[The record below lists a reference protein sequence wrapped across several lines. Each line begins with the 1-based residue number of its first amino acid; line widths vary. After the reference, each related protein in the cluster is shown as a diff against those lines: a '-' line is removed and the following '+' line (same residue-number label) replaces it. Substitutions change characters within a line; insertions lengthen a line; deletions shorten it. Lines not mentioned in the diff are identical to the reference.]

1 MAPNSKFPEKNR
13 SVKPGLPKAPA
24 PVAMKEIVAEPI
36 AAEPVE
42 SVLAETKA
50 APIAPAPSLP
60 EATVA
65 VAVSAESFDI
75 KELPLKTFDLLNEN
89 AAALFDFAAELSK
102 VKSVAD
108 VIALQSRFASERY
121 TTFLR
126 QSNEVADLTR
136 QLALGAGVS
145 FRHSFSAFA
154 A

>member
-1 MAPNSKFPEKNR
+1 MAPNSKLPEKNR
-13 SVKPGLPKAPA
+13 SMKSALAKAPA
-24 PVAMKEIVAEPI
+24 PIETKEIVAEPI

-42 SVLAETKA
+42 SFIAETKA
-50 APIAPAPSLP
+50 APAPSFS

-65 VAVSAESFDI
+65 VAVSAESFDLN
-75 KELPLKTFDLLNEN
+75 ELPLKTFDLLNEN

-102 VKSVAD
+102 VQSVVEAID
-108 VIALQSRFASERY
+108 LQSRFVSERY

-145 FRHSFSAFA
+145 FRHSLGAFA

>member
-1 MAPNSKFPEKNR
+1 MAPNSKFPEKSR
-13 SVKPGLPKAPA
+13 SVKSALAKAPA
-24 PVAMKEIVAEPI
+24 PVATKEIVTEPL

-42 SVLAETKA
+42 SVIVEPKA
-50 APIAPAPSLP
+50 APPTPSFP

-89 AAALFDFAAELSK
+89 TAALFDFAAELSK
-102 VKSVAD
+102 VTSVAD

-126 QSNEVADLTR
+126 QSGEVADLAR

-145 FRHSFSAFA
+145 LRHSFSAFA